1 MSVFTLVYFAHVLVS
16 LFKLTFFQLIIKT
29 IYFTFLSIIILLL
42 IGILMN
48 VVMMMYMGPENYLK
62 QFKPPNA
69 NDSIQKIEKLDSTK
83 VLFRKKILLRS

>member
-1 MSVFTLVYFAHVLVS
+1 
-16 LFKLTFFQLIIKT
+16 
-29 IYFTFLSIIILLL
+29 
-42 IGILMN
+42 MN

-83 VLFRKKILLRS
+83 VLFRKKNTIKKLVLD